1 MSRTWKARRASKSWQ
16 VHVFDAKRSDWV
28 VVMANYRSIAAAMRK
43 ARRLRGGFH
52 VRVTD
57 QHGKEIAQW
66 LNGQRLEAS
75 R

>member
-1 MSRTWKARRASKSWQ
+1 MSRSWKARRASKAWQ

-43 ARRLRGGFH
+43 ARSLRGAFH

-57 QHGKEIAQW
+57 HNGRELAQW
-66 LNGQRLEAS
+66 FQGQRLEAS